1 MAVALM
7 WIGSGYSSSS
17 GLARLGEG
25 DSVCPFDR
33 EFKRENAMDPFI
45 AALVIVAIW
54 TPIPICLSKWVQDL

>member
-17 GLARLGEG
+17 GLARLGDG
-25 DSVCPFDR
+25 DSVDPFDR
-33 EFKRENAMDPFI
+33 EFKRVNAMDPFI

>member
-1 MAVALM
+1 MN
-7 WIGSGYSSSS
+7 
-17 GLARLGEG
+17 RLGDG